1 MKSEIHYKLVLH
13 KQALSELKKLP
24 KKIKEQVKQSIDSLV
39 TNPRPAVAARLRG
52 RPNAYRIRFG
62 DYRLLYEVHATE
74 IVIYVLGVAHRR
86 EVYQRLLR
94 RR

>member
-1 MKSEIHYKLVLH
+1 MSETLYRVVLH
-13 KQALSELKKLP
+13 RDAVAEIAELPAASKERVKQAIELLRT
-24 KKIKEQVKQSIDSLV
+24 D
-39 TNPRPAVAARLRG
+39 PRPAAATKLRG

-74 IVIYVLGVAHRR
+74 VVVYVVGVAHRR
-86 EVYQRLLR
+86 EVYKRLLR